1 MDNTLYIKHMVCSRC
16 IMVVREQLEKAGL
29 SPIDVKLGEAIFD
42 HALTSDE
49 TARAKEV
56 LEPLGFGF
64 IDDRKRILT
73 EQIKQTIITLVHQD
87 SIDSPD
93 GGCAAS
99 MNLSDYLS
107 SKLDCDYKYLSTTF
121 SDLENTT
128 IEQFCIAQKIERV
141 KELLI
146 YGEMSLTEIAD
157 RMNYSSVAYLSA
169 QFRRITGFS
178 PSEFR
183 KIKGEKRIPI
193 EKI

>member
-1 MDNTLYIKHMVCSRC
+1 MNNTLYIKHMVCSRC

-29 SPIDVKLGEAIFD
+29 SPTDVKLGEAIFD
-42 HALTSDE
+42 HELTQQEIS
-49 TARAKEV
+49 RAKDV

-73 EQIKQTIITLVHQD
+73 EQIKQTIISLVHQD
-87 SIDSPD
+87 SIDSLD

-107 SKLDCDYKYLSTTF
+107 SKLGCDYKYLSTIF

-157 RMNYSSVAYLSA
+157 RMNYSSVAYLSS
-169 QFRRITGFS
+169 QFRRITGFT
-178 PSEFR
+178 PTEFR
-183 KIKGEKRIPI
+183 RIKGERRIPI
-193 EKI
+193 EQI